1 MYAMFK
7 KVVFA
12 FILSLVVLTT
22 GAWQSNQTAFAEK
35 QQPETSET
43 LLYSGLTW
51 KNVGSSVRTITL
63 NMRGDAV
70 SLSGE
75 TFQAS
80 GKFPEGLPQDIL
92 NYYSNEQ
99 LAQSGWS
106 SHDAVDLPGGV
117 RKVFSNESGLY
128 FSVEFSICP
137 DDIST
142 TCVTVWKSDGSEGI
156 SLTIPVASAP
166 QPQATGSFGKI
177 APANGTSNINPASV
191 VLSWGTF
198 SPTPDKY
205 SYCIKADSACADN
218 DPNWTGVFTN
228 TSVTIT
234 NLTYGKTYFWQV
246 RAYTC
251 ASQDCVP
258 KTYVT
263 ADGGTWWTFTTKL
276 NGVSIVGNA
285 GVGGATLSYT
295 DGTPKTVTADSIGNY
310 AITLPVNWSG
320 TVTPTKAGYTFL
332 PAFTGYLNLN
342 TSQTISNYS
351 ATAIT
356 YTITGNAGVALATLT
371 YVDGSL
377 KTVTADAAGNYTIPV
392 SYNWGGAV
400 TPSKTGYTFVPASR
414 SYSNL
419 ISNQTAQNYTAT
431 LTTYTIVGNAGVAG
445 ATMNF
450 TVDSVAKTAPADSA
464 GNYLITVPYGWNGT
478 VTPVKAP
485 YYFSP
490 ASRVYTNVV
499 ANLTGQNYTI
509 SIFQDV
515 ISTYWAFNSIERF
528 SAAGFTSGCTVAPL
542 KYCPE
547 TVVTN
552 AQMAVF
558 LVRAIHGVAFV
569 PPAATGAIFTDVSAG
584 SFGAKYIEQLH
595 ADGIAAGCNAA
606 GTLFCPNSIVSRSD
620 MAVLLLRSKHGAS
633 YVPPAASGTIFTDV
647 PLSNPYA
654 PWIEQLVFEG
664 ITSGCTATTY
674 CPSGSV
680 TRAQM
685 AVFFVKAFSLP

>member
-7 KVVFA
+7 KVIFA
-12 FILSLVVLTT
+12 FTLTLVVLTT
-22 GAWQSNQTAFAEK
+22 GAWQSNQAAFAEK

-63 NMRGDAV
+63 NMKGDAI

-75 TFQAS
+75 TFQAE
-80 GKFPEGLPQDIL
+80 GKFPEGLPQDVL

-106 SHDAVDLPGGV
+106 SHDAVDVPGGM

-128 FSVEFSICP
+128 LSVEFSICL

-142 TCVTVWKSDGSEGI
+142 TCVTVWKSDGSEGT
-156 SLTIPVASAP
+156 SLTLPVASAP
-166 QPQATGSFGKI
+166 EPQATGSFGKI
-177 APANGTSNINPASV
+177 APANGTTNINPASV
-191 VLSWGTF
+191 VLSWGTY

-205 SYCIKADSACADN
+205 SYCIKTDAPCADD

-228 TSVTIT
+228 TSITFT
-234 NLTYGKTYFWQV
+234 NLLYGKTYYWQI

-251 ASQDCVP
+251 ASPDCVP

-263 ADGGTWWTFTTKL
+263 ADGGTWWSFTTKL

-310 AITLPVNWSG
+310 AIALPVNWSG
-320 TVTPTKAGYTFL
+320 TVTPSKAGYTFL
-332 PAFTGYLNLN
+332 PALTSYSNL
-342 TSQTISNYS
+342 SAAQTISNYS
-351 ATAIT
+351 ATPLS
-356 YTITGNAGVALATLT
+356 YTISGNAGVAGATLS
-371 YVDGSL
+371 YVDGGL
-377 KTVTADAAGNYTIPV
+377 KTVTADAAGDYTLPV
-392 SYNWGGAV
+392 SYNWGGTV
-400 TPSKTGYTFVPASR
+400 TPTKTGYTFSPVSR
-414 SYSNL
+414 SYANITSNP
-419 ISNQTAQNYTAT
+419 TAQNYVAT
-431 LTTYTIVGNAGVAG
+431 LTTFTIVGNAGVAG
-445 ATMNF
+445 ATLSY
-450 TVDSVAKTAPADSA
+450 TDGVAKTAVADSA
-464 GNYLITVPYGWNGT
+464 GNYLITVPYGWDGF
-478 VTPVKAP
+478 VTPSKSP

-490 ASRVYTNVV
+490 VNRVYTDIV
-499 ANLTGQNYTI
+499 ANLTGQYYTI

-528 SAAGFTSGCTVAPL
+528 SAAGFTSGCTASPL

-569 PPAATGAIFTDVSAG
+569 PPAATGTVFADVSAG

-595 ADGIAAGCNAA
+595 ADGIAAGCNVA

-633 YVPPAASGTIFTDV
+633 YVPPAASGGVFTDV
-647 PLSNPYA
+647 LVSNPYA

-674 CPSGSV
+674 CPGGSV